1 MMMAVWCTFSSVPQA
16 SIPRYADSGIR
27 APGLIWQARRMTKT
41 GLVLGGG
48 GVTGVAWE
56 LGVLK
61 GLRDGGVDLTGAD
74 TVIGTSAGSVVGAQV
89 TSSVDLDDLYA
100 EQTTPAHAEIGA
112 DFGAGTMLKLVALMM
127 LPASGRGRRARIGRA
142 AQKAHP
148 GPATER
154 LRVIGS
160 RLRTPDGDPLA
171 WPDRDLRI
179 TAVDANDGSF
189 RVFDRT
195 GDVDLLHAVAAS
207 CAVPLVWPP
216 VEIGDRLY
224 VDGGMRSAANADLA
238 TGCEVVV
245 VIAPLSRSLSRHHAL
260 PQQLARTGAKR
271 TATIVPDAAALEA
284 IGKNVLDPSKREG
297 AARAGAAQGARLAAE
312 LAEGWPAA

>member
-1 MMMAVWCTFSSVPQA
+1 MENT
-16 SIPRYADSGIR
+16 
-27 APGLIWQARRMTKT
+27 T

-61 GLRDGGVDLTGAD
+61 GLRDNGVDLTTAH
-74 TVIGTSAGSVVGAQV
+74 TVIGTSAGSVVGAQI
-89 TSSVDLDDLYA
+89 TSVVDLDDLFA
-100 EQTTPAHAEIGA
+100 EQTKPAHSEIGA

-127 LPASGRGRRARIGRA
+127 IPASGRGRRARIGRA
-142 AQKAHP
+142 ARRAHP

-160 RLRTPDGDPLA
+160 RLRTPGGDPLA

-179 TAVDANDGSF
+179 TAVDAESGSF

-207 CAVPLVWPP
+207 CAVPLVWPA
-216 VEIGDRLY
+216 VEIGGRHY
-224 VDGGMRSAANADLA
+224 VDGGMRSSANADLA
-238 TGCEVVV
+238 TGCDVVV
-245 VIAPLSRSLSRHHAL
+245 AIAPLPRSLTRYHAL

-271 TATIVPDAAALEA
+271 TATITPDADSLEA
-284 IGKNVLDPSKREG
+284 IGRNVLDPSKRVG

-312 LAEGWPAA
+312 LAEGWPDQLTG

>member
-1 MMMAVWCTFSSVPQA
+1 
-16 SIPRYADSGIR
+16 
-27 APGLIWQARRMTKT
+27 MTQRT

-61 GLRDGGVDLTGAD
+61 GLRDHGVDLTTAD
-74 TVIGTSAGSVVGAQV
+74 TVIGTSAGSVVGAQI
-89 TSSVDLDDLYA
+89 TSVVDLDDLYA

-112 DFGAGTMLKLVALMM
+112 DFGAGTMLKLVALMV
-127 LPASGRGRRARIGRA
+127 LPASGGRGRRARIGRA
-142 AQKAHP
+142 ARKAHP

-154 LRVIGS
+154 LRVIS
-160 RLRTPDGDPLA
+160 TRLVTPDGDPLA
-171 WPDRDLRI
+171 WPSRDLRI
-179 TAVDANDGSF
+179 TAVDAESGSF

-216 VEIGDRLY
+216 VEIGDRHY

-238 TGCEVVV
+238 TGCDVVV
-245 VIAPLSRSLSRHHAL
+245 AIAPLTRSLSRFHAL
-260 PQQLARTGAKR
+260 PQQLSRTGAKR
-271 TATIVPDAAALEA
+271 TATITPDAESLEA
-284 IGKNVLDPSKREG
+284 IGKNVLDPSKRVG
-297 AARAGAAQGARLAAE
+297 AAHAGQAQGARLAVE
-312 LAEGWPAA
+312 LAEGWPGQLAG